1 MTLEDLNQHLERVN
15 ELKKAQ
21 DMLQS
26 LWNAAYPGGQV
37 LTGMPH
43 APGVKDKIGDLATE
57 IADLETEIEDLQR
70 LVEESEAAVKVF
82 ISDIKDVQL
91 RMIFKIRFCR
101 GYEWKQVAR
110 VLGGG
115 NSEASV
121 KSAAYRYLESCNAV
135 LRPDACNCAK

>member
-1 MTLEDLNQHLERVN
+1 MTLEDLNQHLELVN
-15 ELKKAQ
+15 ELKKAK

-43 APGVKDKIGDLATE
+43 APGVKDKIGDLAAD
-57 IADLETEIEDLQR
+57 IADLETEIEQMQKQVD
-70 LVEESEAAVKVF
+70 ESAKGVMAF
-82 ISDIKDVQL
+82 ISTIPDVQT

-121 KSAAYRYLESCNAV
+121 KSAAYRYIESCNTV
-135 LRPDACNCAK
+135 

>member
-1 MTLEDLNQHLERVN
+1 MTLEDLNRHLN
-15 ELKKAQ
+15 LITELKKAQ

-43 APGVKDKIGDLATE
+43 APGVKDKIGDLAAD
-57 IADLETEIEDLQR
+57 IADLETEIEQLQK
-70 LVEESEAAVKVF
+70 LVDESADSVMTF
-82 ISDIKDVQL
+82 ISAIPDVQT
-91 RMIFKIRFCR
+91 RMIFRIRFCR

-121 KSAAYRYLESCNAV
+121 KSAAYRYIECCNAEQ
-135 LRPDACNCAK
+135 RRDA

>member
-1 MTLEDLNQHLERVN
+1 MTLDDLNQHLELVN
-15 ELKKAQ
+15 ELKKAK
-21 DMLQS
+21 DMLQA

-43 APGVKDKIGDLATE
+43 APGVKDKIGDLAAD
-57 IADLETEIEDLQR
+57 IADLETEIEQMQKQVD
-70 LVEESEAAVKVF
+70 ESAKGVTAF
-82 ISDIKDVQL
+82 ISTIPDVQT

-121 KSAAYRYLESCNAV
+121 KSAAYRYIESCNTV
-135 LRPDACNCAK
+135 

>member
-1 MTLEDLNQHLERVN
+1 MTLDELNWHFGLIT
-15 ELKKAQ
+15 ELKKAKE
-21 DMLQS
+21 MLQS

-43 APGVKDKIGDLATE
+43 APGVKDKIGDLAAD
-57 IADLETEIEDLQR
+57 IADLETEIEQMQKQVD
-70 LVEESEAAVKVF
+70 ESAKGVTDF
-82 ISDIKDVQL
+82 ISAIPDVQT
-91 RMIFKIRFCR
+91 RMIFKMRFCR

-121 KSAAYRYLESCNAV
+121 KSAAYRYIESCNAV
-135 LRPDACNCAK
+135 RRRDA